1 MSNGLAFSSKL
12 IYDYTKYRE
21 VCQIIEEAPL
31 PFVSENSPKF
41 AARLNSFRVR
51 EREYW
56 PARNGNA
63 TTLDLVERASKVAGL
78 NCVDLN
84 FPDHLSAYDA
94 RELSDN
100 MDKIGVSLNG
110 FAMRYYD
117 DDAYRLGA
125 FTHPDPKTR
134 RAAIDLTK
142 QGLDVLA
149 LASGNLMTLWMGQDG
164 FDYSFQA
171 DYTGLWENT
180 IDAIREVADHNPAI
194 DISIEYKPNEPR
206 SFSLMPNVATTLL
219 AIREIDRPN
228 LGVTLDFA
236 HVLYADE
243 MPAYAASLVARHSRL
258 LGVHLNDGYAKRDD
272 GLMVGAVHP
281 IQTLELLYVLNRV
294 GYEGA
299 IYFDTFPDTTGLDPI
314 GECEANIA
322 MVGVLRKAAEK
333 LKDNENLA
341 RAIEKQDAVTSQ
353 GIVRTALYG
362 A

>member
-1 MSNGLAFSSKL
+1 MKSNEDREALLSSNA
-12 IYDYTKYRE
+12 TKT
-21 VCQIIEEAPL
+21 
-31 PFVSENSPKF
+31 PKF

-56 PARNGNA
+56 PGRNGKA

-84 FPDHLSAYDA
+84 FPDHLSTYDA
-94 RELSDN
+94 KRLSRD
-100 MDKIGVSLNG
+100 MAAFGVSLNG

-117 DDAYRLGA
+117 DDAYKIGA
-125 FTHPDPKTR
+125 FTHPDSNTR

-142 QGLDVLA
+142 QGLDA
-149 LASGNLMTLWMGQDG
+149 LASAGGNLMTLWMGQDG

-171 DYTGLWENT
+171 DYSRLWENT
-180 IDAIREVADHNPAI
+180 IDAVREIADHDPAI

-206 SFSLMPNVATTLL
+206 SFSLMPDVATTLL
-219 AIREIDRPN
+219 AIREVDRPN

-243 MPAYAASLVARHSRL
+243 MPAYAASLVARHSRI

-281 IQTLELLYVLNRV
+281 IQTLELLYVLNRI

-322 MVGVLRKAAEK
+322 TVGVLRKAAAK
-333 LKDNENLA
+333 LGDDANLA
-341 RAIEKQDAVTSQ
+341 RAIDRQDAVTSQ
-353 GIVRTALYG
+353 KIVRMALYG
-362 A
+362 S

>member
-1 MSNGLAFSSKL
+1 MG
-12 IYDYTKYRE
+12 IP
-21 VCQIIEEAPL
+21 EA
-31 PFVSENSPKF
+31 PKF

-56 PARNGNA
+56 PGRNGRA
-63 TTLDLVERASKVAGL
+63 TTLDLVERASQVSGL

-84 FPDHLSAYDA
+84 FPDHLATYDPKDLAA
-94 RELSDN
+94 RMEAF
-100 MDKIGVSLNG
+100 GVSLNG

-117 DDAYRLGA
+117 NDAYRMGA
-125 FTHPDPKTR
+125 FTHPDAKTR
-134 RAAIDLTK
+134 RAAIDLTRR
-142 QGLDVLA
+142 GLDA
-149 LASGNLMTLWMGQDG
+149 LASAGGRLMTLWMGQDG

-171 DYTGLWENT
+171 DYGRLWENT
-180 IDAIREVADHNPAI
+180 IDAIREVAEHNPAI

-206 SFSLMPNVATTLL
+206 CFSLMPDVATTLL

-243 MPAYAASLVARHSRL
+243 MPAYAASLVGRHSRL

-272 GLMVGAVHP
+272 GLMIGSVHP
-281 IQTLELLYVLNRV
+281 VQTLELLYVLNRL
-294 GYEGA
+294 GYDGA

-322 MVGVLRKAAEK
+322 MVGVLRRAAARLHDDDE
-333 LKDNENLA
+333 LA
-341 RAIEKQDAVTSQ
+341 RAVARQDPVTSQ
-353 GIVRTALYG
+353 AIVRRALYG
-362 A
+362 AS

>member
-1 MSNGLAFSSKL
+1 LSFGNQKA
-12 IYDYTKYRE
+12 
-21 VCQIIEEAPL
+21 
-31 PFVSENSPKF
+31 PKF
-41 AARLNSFRVR
+41 AARLNSFRVG
-51 EREYW
+51 ERDYW
-56 PARNGNA
+56 PGRNGRA
-63 TTLDLVERASKVAGL
+63 TTLDLVQRAAKVAGL

-84 FPDHLSAYDA
+84 FPDHVATYDPKA
-94 RELSDN
+94 LAQDMAE
-100 MDKIGVSLNG
+100 IGVSLNG

-117 DDAYRLGA
+117 DDAYKIGA
-125 FTHPDPKTR
+125 FTNPDPKTR

-142 QGLDVLA
+142 RGLDA
-149 LASGNLMTLWMGQDG
+149 LAGAGGNLMTLWLGQDG

-171 DYTGLWENT
+171 DYPRLWENT

-194 DISIEYKPNEPR
+194 DVSIEYKPNEPR
-206 SFSLMPNVATTLL
+206 SFSLMPDVATTLL
-219 AIREIDRPN
+219 AIREIDRRN

-243 MPAYAASLVARHSRL
+243 MPAHAACLVARHSRL

-281 IQTLELLYVLNRV
+281 VQTLELLYVLNRL
-294 GYEGA
+294 GYDGA
-299 IYFDTFPDTTGLDPI
+299 IYFDTFPDTTGLDPV

-322 MVGVLRKAAEK
+322 MVGVLRNAAARLTDDET
-333 LKDNENLA
+333 LA
-341 RAIEKQDAVTSQ
+341 RAIERQDAVTSQ